1 MIRRPRRATTVLVPV
16 GVVLWAAAVAVIAIA
31 ALALVVS
38 GAPGR
43 AAAGSTVAA
52 PAAVIEQRDV
62 AVRNVERGYTQAT
75 DQVRKAHGLKL
86 AISAKQADAIASKAL
101 ADLTTLRHSALLSL
115 AQTTGMP
122 GDAEAYAR
130 STELALDAAREQP
143 RASAVPVLLAP
154 RLYAIVAR
162 FDQLAAAISEQAT
175 TDLTQSPTP
184 APPARP
190 TASPSPTR

>member
-1 MIRRPRRATTVLVPV
+1 MTRRPRRATTVVVPV
-16 GVVLWAAAVAVIAIA
+16 GVVLRAVAVSIIALA

-43 AAAGSTVAA
+43 VAGGSVVAG
-52 PAAVIEQRDV
+52 PAAVAEQRDV
-62 AVRNVERGYTQAT
+62 AVRNVERGYIQAT
-75 DQVRKAHGLKL
+75 EQVRKAHGLKL
-86 AISAKQADAIASKAL
+86 AISATQADAIASKAL
-101 ADLTTLRHSALLSL
+101 ADLATLRHSALLSL
-115 AQTTGMP
+115 AQTTGTP

-130 STELALDAAREQP
+130 STEQALDAAREQP
-143 RASAVPVLLAP
+143 RPSAAPVLLAP

-184 APPARP
+184 APARP
-190 TASPSPTR
+190 TVSPTPTR